1 MSQVK
6 YGQKKK
12 KNIPKC
18 NKTVII
24 SLKITLTFVRVANE
38 VFDQAAH
45 FSHLLLPRGQRGCCE
60 FGFARLHVFCLLLD
74 ITLQKSDME
83 KNGTHH
89 KINSAFSIY

>member
-1 MSQVK
+1 MD
-6 YGQKKK
+6 K
-12 KNIPKC
+12 KNNIAKC

-24 SLKITLTFVRVANE
+24 SLKIPLTFVCVANE

-45 FSHLLLPRGQRGCCE
+45 FSHLLPPRGQRGCCDV
-60 FGFARLHVFCLLLD
+60 GFARLHAFCLLLD

-83 KNGTHH
+83 KNGQQY